1 MFNPITYIL
10 MKHVH
15 FSIWFAA
22 AALTLLNACRKEE
35 EVDIIVPE
43 PEVTLITESTENL
56 VGAMEGTLLT
66 GRTYFLTGDLIIPE
80 GKEIIV
86 QPGVTIVA
94 VGDGSEFRPEI
105 TNRGRFIS
113 MGTQAQPN
121 LFTVPEELR
130 TIDNVFAGLWGGIQ
144 CSETAELVYL
154 KWTRME
160 YLGGEGGPGNP
171 RAGEIRYGLWTRS
184 QNTEVVMEDCY
195 FYGAKDDVYR
205 PVGGKINLVRNTF
218 EFCGET
224 GGDGLNVKAG
234 TVGNIAYNVFYGSA
248 TNAFKPSNEGD
259 ATVQTNIN
267 VYNNTIINGGWRRPG
282 LSRGANINYE
292 VGARGSAFNNIIVN
306 CKRGIRV
313 LEDADLQNVNVDH
326 NLYYATHQQMVDEFI
341 PSDAVGSTEQ
351 CLGSNN
357 IIGGVGENEPM
368 FMNYN
373 PDTFSYD
380 DYEAGENQPN
390 SMNSNSGANLR
401 LMAGSPAIGAGTTSI
416 QPVNVN
422 WVHAVG
428 QYAPSI
434 LQPNADLGAYPVGG
448 GGNNHY

>member
-1 MFNPITYIL
+1 MKITHKL
-10 MKHVH
+10 
-15 FSIWFAA
+15 FFGA
-22 AALTLLNACRKEE
+22 AALAMLATACKKDE
-35 EVDIIVPE
+35 EV
-43 PEVTLITESTENL
+43 EVEQPVEQVTMITEDTENL

-80 GKEIIV
+80 GKEIV
-86 QPGVTIVA
+86 VEPGVTIIA
-94 VGDGSEFRPEI
+94 VGDGSEFGPEI
-105 TNRGRFIS
+105 TNRGSFVS
-113 MGTQAQPN
+113 LGTANNPN

-144 CSETAELVYL
+144 CSETATLVCL

-171 RAGEIRYGLWTRS
+171 RAGSIRYGLWTLS
-184 QNTEVVMEDCY
+184 SNTEVVMEDCH
-195 FYGAKDDVYR
+195 FYGCKDDVYR

-259 ATVQTNIN
+259 ATVQTNI
-267 VYNNTIINGGWRRPG
+267 VIYNNTIINGGWRRPG
-282 LSRGANINYE
+282 LSRGANINFE
-292 VGARGSAFNNIIVN
+292 VGARGGAYNNIIVN

-313 LEDADLQNVNVDH
+313 LEDADLANVSIDN

-341 PSDAVGSTEQ
+341 PTDAVASTEQ

-357 IIGGVGENEPM
+357 IIGGINDNDPM
-368 FMNYN
+368 FMSYN
-373 PDTFSYD
+373 PDQFSYEQ
-380 DYEAGENQPN
+380 YEAGELQPTN
-390 SMNSNSGANLR
+390 MNSNSGANLR
-401 LMAGSPAIGAGTTSI
+401 LAMGSPAIGAGTTAFT
-416 QPVNVN
+416 PVLVTWNYATGN
-422 WVHAVG
+422 R
-428 QYAPSI
+428 APSV
-434 LQPNADLGAYPVGG
+434 LAPNADLGAYPTAG